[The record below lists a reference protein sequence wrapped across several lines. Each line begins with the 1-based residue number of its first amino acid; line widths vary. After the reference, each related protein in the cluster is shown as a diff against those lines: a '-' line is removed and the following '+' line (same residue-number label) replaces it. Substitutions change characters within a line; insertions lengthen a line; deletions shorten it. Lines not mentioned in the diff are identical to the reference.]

1 MLGELTKMSIPY
13 SLLQS
18 CSQWYE
24 YNPSVSEVEKA
35 IGLFYMHHCEEL
47 NWGTKNDILLMY
59 RSIDMKIDEQ
69 VKFF

>member
-1 MLGELTKMSIPY
+1 MSIPY

-35 IGLFYMHHCEEL
+35 NGLFYMHHTEYSQKMTTRRCIS
-47 NWGTKNDILLMY
+47 GIDI
-59 RSIDMKIDEQ
+59 KIDEE
-69 VKFF
+69 VEFF